1 MSAGTINSFV
11 LGSGMSLI
19 GTMSKYTRS
28 TGWDS
33 LVINDLTILEGGI
46 LDGFATGRGNDGYSQ
61 IQKGT
66 YVYADGTVR
75 NWSFGGGT
83 ASGLVINSGCFVI
96 QGPTVVSGVET
107 ETAGVTKDL
116 YIDGGI
122 LVVAGS
128 SVNDGITVVNDAA
141 LQVYGASTITNGVN
155 LDFAEGDQFYNFSVV
170 DGLATNLYITNGG
183 FYYSSEGTT
192 IENSIITGQRDTAS
206 GNADYANSVLWVG
219 NSGTARNVELQ
230 SGAVLKLNGNFTL
243 DNVTIGEGVRI
254 EWTSPTA
261 GFTLIDTVLPGYEN
275 VKFEDGYL
283 ENWYVN
289 GGTFTFQDQSQMKYK
304 NIVIEN
310 LDYNGLKA
318 SGTIYV
324 DGMVFDGG
332 SSSFGNNFNAEYGS
346 VMKNVTWHGGWSD
359 FKNDINGLFINVT
372 NPTPVD
378 INLTAQLTPVK
389 DGIMLTDKIV
399 QIGSET
405 EAASQ
410 VIIPGNVTDYRI
422 CIHQIT
428 DEAGIE
434 ADRIVSV
441 PGLNRLIEKIPDE
454 IRMEPVET
462 TAVQEFKEIELG
474 GDYRIETDYQLET
487 PLQFNEGTEVIYSEK
502 MDGWGSDM
510 EDYDFK
516 EVVVSMKATNAI
528 PLDLQMTADAIDVEG
543 NILSEVS
550 ATVEGNITAG
560 TPNQKT
566 NSELKIILKS
576 SSTEALHRLDG
587 LTYRVSAKTTKEVAG
602 TVLNENQTLKLD
614 DIRIQISRISL
625 QFFPEADIGIFQDAQ
640 TPQV

>member
-1 MSAGTINSFV
+1 MNRKWMKGIMYCFLFFV
-11 LGSGMSLI
+11 
-19 GTMSKYTRS
+19 TMGFASCVDDQYDLDKDVDMTV
-28 TGWDS
+28 TVGG
-33 LVINDLTILEGGI
+33 DLTIPGSSTEEITLKKIFDLEEDSNVQPDAEGNYVLSQQGETSVSDVNI
-46 LDGFATGRGNDGYSQ
+46 GKVTVAGDEIEVNGSESYLSFDEDKVLPDMTVTDEVDERNSFKIDSDVTRDVVALKTAQVNMPISFRMYYEGNAGTLYLKKGFALTFPAYMTLVTDDPKVEVSDNGDVKALVFKEDTEIRKN
-61 IQKGT
+61 T
-66 YVYADGTVR
+66 ELAVVARV
-75 NWSFGGGT
+75 T
-83 ASGLVINSGCFVI
+83 AIDFEKMDEGMGLVERGHLFMAGDIRAIGTSYVKTSEFGSANQINLTLTTDVDIDEMDIFRAVAKVDPQISVSVSPVKI
-96 QGPTVVSGVET
+96 QNLPDFLNDDEVSIN
-107 ETAGVTKDL
+107 L
-116 YIDGGI
+116 
-122 LVVAGS
+122 
-128 SVNDGITVVNDAA
+128 NDP
-141 LQVYGASTITNGVN
+141 
-155 LDFAEGDQFYNFSVV
+155 
-170 DGLATNLYITNGG
+170 
-183 FYYSSEGTT
+183 
-192 IENSIITGQRDTAS
+192 
-206 GNADYANSVLWVG
+206 
-219 NSGTARNVELQ
+219 
-230 SGAVLKLNGNFTL
+230 
-243 DNVTIGEGVRI
+243 RI
-254 EWTSPTA
+254 
-261 GFTLIDTVLPGYEN
+261 
-275 VKFEDGYL
+275 
-283 ENWYVN
+283 
-289 GGTFTFQDQSQMKYK
+289 
-304 NIVIEN
+304 
-310 LDYNGLKA
+310 
-318 SGTIYV
+318 
-324 DGMVFDGG
+324 
-332 SSSFGNNFNAEYGS
+332 
-346 VMKNVTWHGGWSD
+346 
-359 FKNDINGLFINVT
+359 FINVT

-587 LTYRVSAKTTKEVAG
+587 LKYRVSAKTTAAVAG
-602 TVLNENQTLKLD
+602 TTLNENQTLKLD
-614 DIRIQISRISL
+614 DIRIQIKG
-625 QFFPEADIGIFQDAQ
+625 GITMDMN
-640 TPQV
+640 

>member
-1 MSAGTINSFV
+1 MNRKWMKGIMYCFLFFV
-11 LGSGMSLI
+11 
-19 GTMSKYTRS
+19 TMGFASCVDDQYDLDKDVDMTV
-28 TGWDS
+28 TVGG
-33 LVINDLTILEGGI
+33 DLTIPGSSTEEITLKKIFDLEEDSNVQPDAEGNYVLSQQGETSVSDVNI
-46 LDGFATGRGNDGYSQ
+46 GKVTVAGDEIEVNGSESYLSFDEDKVLPDMTVTDEVDERNSFKIDSDVTRDVVALKTAQVNMPISFRMYYEGNAGTLYLKKGFALTFPAYMTLVTDDPKVEVSDNGDVKALVFKEDTEIRKN
-61 IQKGT
+61 T
-66 YVYADGTVR
+66 ELAVVARV
-75 NWSFGGGT
+75 T
-83 ASGLVINSGCFVI
+83 AIDFEKMDEGMGLVERGHLFMAGDIRAIGTSYVKTSEFGSANQINLTLTTDVDIDEMDIFRAVAKVDPQISVSVSPVKI
-96 QGPTVVSGVET
+96 QNLPDFLNDDEVSIN
-107 ETAGVTKDL
+107 L
-116 YIDGGI
+116 
-122 LVVAGS
+122 
-128 SVNDGITVVNDAA
+128 NDP
-141 LQVYGASTITNGVN
+141 
-155 LDFAEGDQFYNFSVV
+155 
-170 DGLATNLYITNGG
+170 
-183 FYYSSEGTT
+183 
-192 IENSIITGQRDTAS
+192 
-206 GNADYANSVLWVG
+206 
-219 NSGTARNVELQ
+219 
-230 SGAVLKLNGNFTL
+230 
-243 DNVTIGEGVRI
+243 RI
-254 EWTSPTA
+254 
-261 GFTLIDTVLPGYEN
+261 
-275 VKFEDGYL
+275 
-283 ENWYVN
+283 
-289 GGTFTFQDQSQMKYK
+289 
-304 NIVIEN
+304 
-310 LDYNGLKA
+310 
-318 SGTIYV
+318 
-324 DGMVFDGG
+324 
-332 SSSFGNNFNAEYGS
+332 
-346 VMKNVTWHGGWSD
+346 
-359 FKNDINGLFINVT
+359 FINVT

-587 LTYRVSAKTTKEVAG
+587 LTYRV
-602 TVLNENQTLKLD
+602 
-614 DIRIQISRISL
+614 
-625 QFFPEADIGIFQDAQ
+625 
-640 TPQV
+640 

>member
-1 MSAGTINSFV
+1 MNRKWMKGIMYCFLFFV
-11 LGSGMSLI
+11 
-19 GTMSKYTRS
+19 TMGFASCVDDQYDLDKDVDMTV
-28 TGWDS
+28 TVGG
-33 LVINDLTILEGGI
+33 DLTIPGSSTEEITLKKIFDLEEDSNVQPDAEGNYVLSQQGETSVSDVNI
-46 LDGFATGRGNDGYSQ
+46 GKVTVAGDEIEVNGSESYLSFDEDKVLPDMTVTDEVDERNSFKIDSDVTRDVVALKTAQVNMPISFRMYYEGNAGTLYLKKGFALTFPAYMTLVTDDPKVEVSDNGDVKALVFKEDTEIRKN
-61 IQKGT
+61 T
-66 YVYADGTVR
+66 ELAVVARV
-75 NWSFGGGT
+75 T
-83 ASGLVINSGCFVI
+83 AIDFEKMDEGMGLVERGHLFMAGDIRAIGTSYVKTSEFGSANQINLTLTTDVDIDEMDIFRAVAKVDPQISVSVSPVKI
-96 QGPTVVSGVET
+96 QNLPDFLNDDEVSIN
-107 ETAGVTKDL
+107 L
-116 YIDGGI
+116 
-122 LVVAGS
+122 
-128 SVNDGITVVNDAA
+128 NDP
-141 LQVYGASTITNGVN
+141 
-155 LDFAEGDQFYNFSVV
+155 
-170 DGLATNLYITNGG
+170 
-183 FYYSSEGTT
+183 
-192 IENSIITGQRDTAS
+192 
-206 GNADYANSVLWVG
+206 
-219 NSGTARNVELQ
+219 
-230 SGAVLKLNGNFTL
+230 
-243 DNVTIGEGVRI
+243 RI
-254 EWTSPTA
+254 
-261 GFTLIDTVLPGYEN
+261 
-275 VKFEDGYL
+275 
-283 ENWYVN
+283 
-289 GGTFTFQDQSQMKYK
+289 
-304 NIVIEN
+304 
-310 LDYNGLKA
+310 
-318 SGTIYV
+318 
-324 DGMVFDGG
+324 
-332 SSSFGNNFNAEYGS
+332 
-346 VMKNVTWHGGWSD
+346 
-359 FKNDINGLFINVT
+359 FINVT
-372 NPTPVD
+372 NPTPMD

-614 DIRIQISRISL
+614 DIRIQIKG
-625 QFFPEADIGIFQDAQ
+625 GITMDMN
-640 TPQV
+640 

>member
-1 MSAGTINSFV
+1 MYCFLFFV
-11 LGSGMSLI
+11 
-19 GTMSKYTRS
+19 TMGFASCVDDQYDLDKDVDMTV
-28 TGWDS
+28 TVGG
-33 LVINDLTILEGGI
+33 DLTIPGSSTEEITLKKIFDLEEDSNVQPDAEGNYVLSQQGETSVSDVNI
-46 LDGFATGRGNDGYSQ
+46 GKVTVAGDEIEVNGSESYLSFDEDKVLPDMTVTDEVDERNSFKIDSDVTRDVVALKTAQVNMPISFRMYYEGNAGTLYLKKGFALTFPAYMTLVTDDPKVEVSDNGDVKALVFKEDTEIR
-61 IQKGT
+61 KHT
-66 YVYADGTVR
+66 ELAVVARV
-75 NWSFGGGT
+75 T
-83 ASGLVINSGCFVI
+83 AIDFEKMDEGMGLVERGHLFMTGDIRAIGTSYVKTSEFGSANQINLTLTTDVDIDEMDIFRAVAKVDPQISVSVSPVKI
-96 QGPTVVSGVET
+96 QNLPDFLNDDEVSIN
-107 ETAGVTKDL
+107 L
-116 YIDGGI
+116 
-122 LVVAGS
+122 
-128 SVNDGITVVNDAA
+128 NDP
-141 LQVYGASTITNGVN
+141 
-155 LDFAEGDQFYNFSVV
+155 
-170 DGLATNLYITNGG
+170 
-183 FYYSSEGTT
+183 
-192 IENSIITGQRDTAS
+192 
-206 GNADYANSVLWVG
+206 
-219 NSGTARNVELQ
+219 
-230 SGAVLKLNGNFTL
+230 
-243 DNVTIGEGVRI
+243 RI
-254 EWTSPTA
+254 
-261 GFTLIDTVLPGYEN
+261 
-275 VKFEDGYL
+275 
-283 ENWYVN
+283 
-289 GGTFTFQDQSQMKYK
+289 
-304 NIVIEN
+304 
-310 LDYNGLKA
+310 
-318 SGTIYV
+318 
-324 DGMVFDGG
+324 
-332 SSSFGNNFNAEYGS
+332 
-346 VMKNVTWHGGWSD
+346 
-359 FKNDINGLFINVT
+359 FINVT

-389 DGIMLTDKIV
+389 DGIMLTDKTV

-462 TAVQEFKEIELG
+462 TAVQVFKEIELG

-550 ATVEGNITAG
+550 ATVEGYITAG

-614 DIRIQISRISL
+614 DIRIQIKG
-625 QFFPEADIGIFQDAQ
+625 GITMDMN
-640 TPQV
+640 

>member
-1 MSAGTINSFV
+1 MNRKWMKGIMYCFLFFV
-11 LGSGMSLI
+11 
-19 GTMSKYTRS
+19 TMGFASCVDDQYDLDKDVDMTV
-28 TGWDS
+28 TVGG
-33 LVINDLTILEGGI
+33 DLTIPGSSTEEITLKKIFDLEEDSNVQPDAEGNYVLSQQGETSVSDVNI
-46 LDGFATGRGNDGYSQ
+46 GKVTVAGDEIEVNGSESYLSFDEDKVLPDMTVTDEVDERNSFKIDSDVTRDVVALKTAQVNMPISFRMYYEGNAGTLYLKKGFALTFPAYMTLVTDDPKVEVSDNGDVKALVFKEDTEIRKN
-61 IQKGT
+61 T
-66 YVYADGTVR
+66 ELAVVARV
-75 NWSFGGGT
+75 T
-83 ASGLVINSGCFVI
+83 AIDFEKMDEGMGLVERGHLFMAGDIRAIGTSYVKTSEFGSANQINLTLTTDVDIDEMDIFRAVAKVDPQISVSVSPVKI
-96 QGPTVVSGVET
+96 QNLPDFLNDDEVSIN
-107 ETAGVTKDL
+107 L
-116 YIDGGI
+116 
-122 LVVAGS
+122 
-128 SVNDGITVVNDAA
+128 NDP
-141 LQVYGASTITNGVN
+141 
-155 LDFAEGDQFYNFSVV
+155 
-170 DGLATNLYITNGG
+170 
-183 FYYSSEGTT
+183 
-192 IENSIITGQRDTAS
+192 
-206 GNADYANSVLWVG
+206 
-219 NSGTARNVELQ
+219 
-230 SGAVLKLNGNFTL
+230 
-243 DNVTIGEGVRI
+243 RI
-254 EWTSPTA
+254 
-261 GFTLIDTVLPGYEN
+261 
-275 VKFEDGYL
+275 
-283 ENWYVN
+283 
-289 GGTFTFQDQSQMKYK
+289 
-304 NIVIEN
+304 
-310 LDYNGLKA
+310 
-318 SGTIYV
+318 
-324 DGMVFDGG
+324 
-332 SSSFGNNFNAEYGS
+332 
-346 VMKNVTWHGGWSD
+346 
-359 FKNDINGLFINVT
+359 FINVT

-462 TAVQEFKEIELG
+462 TAVQECKEIELG

-614 DIRIQISRISL
+614 DIRIQIKG
-625 QFFPEADIGIFQDAQ
+625 GITMDMN
-640 TPQV
+640 